1 MKRAFILIFCCV
13 CCAPGFLFAGVDNG
27 RDIEISKSLKFQNS
41 TDFCNF
47 YQMIP
52 FLRSGS
58 YVIDLRGNHLN
69 GDSARRDI
77 DFLTINPAGFSYAVT
92 YDEKKPKLLIYNST
106 EAGRI
111 ISRTKLETPLAS
123 FCYSPDAKYIVAC
136 QTDGKVLVYKT
147 EDYSLLRTVENSF
160 VADRML
166 MSDNGYYIAML
177 KGGVVEIRSFEEWTL
192 RKRIA
197 GAGEVTSVAF
207 SKDGGYMAVTT
218 SDGKLSLYDARTFEL
233 QREYEGMG
241 EAICC
246 DINRDGKYIA
256 VATSGSEIIFQNRF
270 NDNDRYTTSVPEG
283 GIDKVEFVR
292 SSIGVDFLAYHTPF
306 TVGYTELVKLTPYY
320 GSLISEEVGERM
332 DEWMKQMSGETLEEY
347 KLRIN
352 DESRKKQM
360 SLYQQEIATRLA
372 GGMMSEAVATIG
384 GYNLETSVLT
394 INFDSMPSV
403 FLTIPENEV
412 ADFSNTGNLK
422 FLNPQYVINDEDKF
436 ELVYVEVQNSVTGES
451 YVFDNRERK
460 SLEFLSIKEDFV
472 PLELIQMSQMEE
484 QKLEAIKESVV
495 AAATETNTIS
505 NHTNINVS
513 THVDNDYNA
522 EGKKII
528 NYRVGVSYDVE
539 AGYSE
544 REDFGPGKYRPEES
558 GAAQSMLNIIRKAFE
573 TDFAQYVKAGK
584 KIRVSITGT
593 ADGTPIRNAIA
604 YDESFGRFEN
614 QPVWSNG
621 SLSNVTVTKAKGI
634 EENKQLAFIRA
645 AGMKKYIEDNIKG
658 LTEMDS
664 DFRYNVEV
672 SDKKGSEYRR
682 ISVEFIFV
690 DAF

>member
-1 MKRAFILIFCCV
+1 MKRAIILISC
-13 CCAPGFLFAGVDNG
+13 FLSIFMAGATEE
-27 RDIEISKSLKFQNS
+27 RAIPIYRSFEFRSR
-41 TDFCNF
+41 TDLCNF
-47 YQMIP
+47 YAMMP
-52 FLRSGS
+52 YLKSGS
-58 YVIDLRGNHLN
+58 HVFDVKSNHLN
-69 GDSARRDI
+69 GDSVNKE
-77 DFLTINPAGFSYAVT
+77 INLLKIYPAGLLYAVT
-92 YDEKKPKLLIYNST
+92 YDEKKPRLLIYSST

-111 ISRTKLETPLAS
+111 ISRIKLETPLAS